1 MMHYSIISIDDRS
14 KEQIKKTKKI
24 LHKFKYVDNIKI
36 FNGIKN
42 DGKRELENLN
52 IKTNVWNPYDGRKS
66 LPLPGEYGAFVT
78 KVNTLKY
85 IVENNI
91 DYFLFI
97 EDDIIVSEYFYKNFN
112 ICFKELPKD
121 FDFLSLYYFKEHNQ
135 ITKESDV
142 GLKFIHK
149 SINQYSGTQI
159 ILYSY
164 NGAKKILKL
173 IDEKGMEYTADCFIF
188 KQSQLNLL
196 NGYSIKP
203 NSLIFGKQN
212 LKLNSLIDPEN
223 KRSM

>member
-1 MMHYSIISIDDRS
+1 MHYSIISIDDRS
-14 KEQIKKTKKI
+14 KEQNNNSKKI
-24 LHKFKYVDNIKI
+24 LHKFNYVSDINI
-36 FNGIKN
+36 FNGLVDN
-42 DGKRELENLN
+42 GKKELESMN

-164 NGAKKILKL
+164 NGAKKILEL
-173 IDEKGMEYTADCFIF
+173 IDKKGMEYTADCFIF